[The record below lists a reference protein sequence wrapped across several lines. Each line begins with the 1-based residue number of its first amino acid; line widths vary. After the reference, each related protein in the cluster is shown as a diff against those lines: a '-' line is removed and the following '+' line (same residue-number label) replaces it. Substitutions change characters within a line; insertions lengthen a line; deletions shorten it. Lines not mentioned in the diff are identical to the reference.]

1 LTGGGDSHEVYSEI
15 HTREIAVRCVSAII
29 RETLNRYIEIA
40 GAPFEAFFDAL
51 PADHKRHMAVVAAE
65 PGGSFRYK
73 HYGQAIV
80 DVTGFDMSGKCTSD
94 FDSEVGR
101 FFSRVYTQALTEQQP
116 IFTLHRASHAL
127 NVHVWE
133 RLVLPLAAR
142 TGEAILVAVIIPR
155 EFKAEFL
162 QAVLASSPDAIFAL
176 RSLRDGTGR
185 IIDGIIVAANDR
197 FALPTGRTVEQLE
210 GCRLMEVMPGHSGS
224 ELWRKYVQV
233 IETRQPDIFEAEYYW
248 DGLNGCY
255 RISAAPL
262 GDGVNVCFTD
272 ITTLKT
278 AIAGAEAA
286 LRNAEAAREEL
297 RRQSITDHLTG
308 ILNRYG
314 FDTRL
319 MRFYDEQLLHHASFA
334 VIAIDV
340 DRFKEVNDVR
350 GHAAGDKV
358 LKGLA
363 NILSAET
370 RADQDILG
378 RMGGEEFMI
387 ILPSATL
394 ADAAAL
400 AERIRTRLARTAF
413 HSGTDTFFV
422 TASFGVWQASKKEAL
437 QSALRGADEA
447 LYRAK
452 HAGRNVV
459 VSAESRSAIG
469 ASLPNSQ
476 QS

>member
-1 LTGGGDSHEVYSEI
+1 
-15 HTREIAVRCVSAII
+15 
-29 RETLNRYIEIA
+29 
-40 GAPFEAFFDAL
+40 
-51 PADHKRHMAVVAAE
+51 
-65 PGGSFRYK
+65 
-73 HYGQAIV
+73 
-80 DVTGFDMSGKCTSD
+80 
-94 FDSEVGR
+94 
-101 FFSRVYTQALTEQQP
+101 
-116 IFTLHRASHAL
+116 
-127 NVHVWE
+127 
-133 RLVLPLAAR
+133 
-142 TGEAILVAVIIPR
+142 
-155 EFKAEFL
+155 
-162 QAVLASSPDAIFAL
+162 
-176 RSLRDGTGR
+176 
-185 IIDGIIVAANDR
+185 
-197 FALPTGRTVEQLE
+197 
-210 GCRLMEVMPGHSGS
+210 MEVMPGHSGS

-255 RISAAPL
+255 RISAVPL

-319 MRFYDEQLLHHASFA
+319 MRFYDEQLLHHARFA

-350 GHAAGDKV
+350 GHAAGDTV

-459 VSAESRSAIG
+459 VCAESRSAIG

-476 QS
+476 HS